1 MSRILPKTL
10 LGQTLLVLA
19 LGLLVGQVISA
30 SLLYRAAEQRREL
43 TIANDL
49 ALRFVNADRR
59 AAEAEERRTRRDAR
73 RGARGQRQGRERQS
87 NRANSDRRAPDR
99 GRRASSR
106 AGVQHVDVSPVLSG
120 DDRLQ
125 SIEPMLRDALAAQG
139 IEVRDIYAARRL
151 AGADSFVAQNRRLRE
166 RLQGANWQSRR
177 IAIAGI
183 QRSNGAQWEV
193 ARIVYRERPKQAF
206 YTLLIQTAVIF
217 ITLLALLYLMLRR
230 ITRPLAN
237 LTERVETFSR
247 NPDRPLPLAESGPS
261 DTRQL
266 IAAHN
271 AMQARVA
278 ALLDEKDVMLGAI
291 GHDLKTPLAA
301 LRVRVESVD
310 DDRQRA
316 RMAES
321 IEDITHTLDD
331 ILSLA
336 RIGRSGV
343 ESERVDLSALIAS
356 VAEEF
361 EDLGK
366 PVSLGENPRMV
377 REVQVTWLKRA
388 LRNLVSNAVRY
399 GKSARVSVIDEGTA
413 TILRVDDEG
422 PGIPADKIADMLEPF
437 KRGETSR
444 NRATGGAGL
453 GLTVARAVAE
463 QHGGELRLSNRD
475 EGGLRAEIRLP

>member
-1 MSRILPKTL
+1 MRRFIPRTL

-19 LGLLVGQVISA
+19 LGLMVGQVISA

-59 AAEAEERRTRRDAR
+59 EADAEDRRARRAARREERGLPPDRPAR
-73 RGARGQRQGRERQS
+73 RGGRNERERKE
-87 NRANSDRRAPDR
+87 
-99 GRRASSR
+99 SR
-106 AGVQHVDVSPVLSG
+106 AGVQYSDASPMQSG
-120 DDRLQ
+120 DDRLHA
-125 SIEPMLRDALAAQG
+125 IEPMLRDALAAQG
-139 IEVRDIYAARRL
+139 IEVSDIYVARRL
-151 AGADSFVAQNRRLRE
+151 AGSDSFVAQNRRLRE
-166 RLQGANWQSRR
+166 RLRGDNWQSRR
-177 IAIAGI
+177 IAVAGI
-183 QRSNGAQWEV
+183 KRADSEQWKV
-193 ARIVYRERPKQAF
+193 ARIVYRERPRQAF
-206 YTLLIQTAVIF
+206 YNLVFQTGVIF
-217 ITLLALLYLMLRR
+217 IVLLALLYLMLRR
-230 ITRPLAN
+230 ITRPLAS

-271 AMQARVA
+271 TMQARVA

-301 LRVRVESVD
+301 LRVRIESVED
-310 DDRQRA
+310 DSQRA

-343 ESERVDLSALIAS
+343 QAERVDLCALTAS

-366 PVSLGENPRMV
+366 PVTLGDNPRAI

-388 LRNLVSNAVRY
+388 VRNLVSNAVRY
-399 GKSARVSVIDEGTA
+399 GKSAHISLVEEGAA
-413 TILRVDDEG
+413 TILRVDDKG

-437 KRGETSR
+437 KRGEASR

-463 QHGGELRLSNRD
+463 QHGGELRLSNRA

>member
-1 MSRILPKTL
+1 MSRLLPKTL

-19 LGLLVGQVISA
+19 LGLLIGQVISA

-59 AAEAEERRTRRDAR
+59 EAEADNRRARREARREARGLPPDRPAR
-73 RGARGQRQGRERQS
+73 RGARNG
-87 NRANSDRRAPDR
+87 
-99 GRRASSR
+99 GRRGDVR
-106 AGVQHVDVSPVLSG
+106 AGVQYMDASPIQSG
-120 DDRLQ
+120 DEQLQ
-125 SIEPMLRDALAAQG
+125 TIEPMLREALAAQG
-139 IEVRDIYAARRL
+139 IEVSDIYVARRL
-151 AGADSFVAQNRRLRE
+151 AGSDTFVAQNRRLQE
-166 RLQGANWQSRR
+166 RLRSDNWQSRQ
-177 IAIAGI
+177 IAVAGI
-183 QRSNGAQWEV
+183 QRADSKQWKV
-193 ARIVYRERPKQAF
+193 ARIVYRERPKQVL
-206 YTLLIQTAVIF
+206 YTLIFQTAVIF
-217 ITLLALLYLMLRR
+217 IVLLALLYLMLRR
-230 ITRPLAN
+230 ITRPLAS
-237 LTERVETFSR
+237 LTKRVETFSR

-271 AMQARVA
+271 TMQARVA

-301 LRVRVESVD
+301 LRVRIESVEND
-310 DDRQRA
+310 SQRA

-343 ESERVDLSALIAS
+343 EAERVDLSALTAS

-366 PVSLGENPRMV
+366 PVTLGDNPRVV

-399 GKSARVSVIDEGTA
+399 GKSARISLIEEGAA

-422 PGIPADKIADMLEPF
+422 PGIPADTIADMLEPF
-437 KRGETSR
+437 KRGEASR

-475 EGGLRAEIRLP
+475 EGGLRAEIRLG